1 MLANNWL
8 KWETISSFHDQNLA
22 VSPLCICNSSFV
34 FIKNDMRPPS
44 VSRERRMW
52 VIWQF
57 NGVEKYEKVI
67 VKRGESKLP
76 PKPNRIIKG
85 HL

>member
-1 MLANNWL
+1 MHIRNVYRL
-8 KWETISSFHDQNLA
+8 SSGEFRVFPND
-22 VSPLCICNSSFV
+22 SFSFV
-34 FIKNDMRPPS
+34 SIKNDIRPPS
-44 VSRERRMW
+44 VIREGRMW

-57 NGVEKYEKVI
+57 NGVDKYEKVT

>member
-1 MLANNWL
+1 MHIRNVYRL
-8 KWETISSFHDQNLA
+8 SSGEFRVFPND
-22 VSPLCICNSSFV
+22 SFSFV
-34 FIKNDMRPPS
+34 SIKNDIRPPS
-44 VSRERRMW
+44 VIREGRMW

-57 NGVEKYEKVI
+57 NGVEKCEKVT

>member
-1 MLANNWL
+1 MYIRNICRL
-8 KWETISSFHDQNLA
+8 SSGEFREFPND
-22 VSPLCICNSSFV
+22 SFSFV
-34 FIKNDMRPPS
+34 SIKNDMQPPS

-76 PKPNRIIKG
+76 PKPNRIIKR